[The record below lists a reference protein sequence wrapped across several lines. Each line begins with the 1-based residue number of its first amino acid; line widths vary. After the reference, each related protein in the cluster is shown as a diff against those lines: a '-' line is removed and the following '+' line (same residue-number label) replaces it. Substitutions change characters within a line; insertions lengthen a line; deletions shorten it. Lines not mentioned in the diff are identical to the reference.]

1 MLSDV
6 QLEKRILSSV
16 IHNYDEDQSRGLGL
30 HLISEASE
38 QWFTTP
44 ENKALFRTIEKV
56 VRNGQSPIAVHCD
69 HEIETMFTP
78 YIWELG
84 TTATTNDISHFL
96 EELRTI
102 YVSYNLHSVA
112 LKASHLL
119 LSAEDQKEALA
130 TVEKE
135 IFAAVLSG
143 QKKSRHESTFKG
155 YMRQYWEEKNK
166 QMAEDYKI
174 GITTGIPKLDAL
186 IGGFRAGETVVVAGR
201 TGMGK
206 SSIVMTMITKQIM
219 QGYKP
224 ALFSFELNRVE
235 LVDKLVSML
244 SEFDSGGDTVPF
256 RNIFNPQRSELSAGL
271 SQSQMVRMS
280 EVTGKYLSNLDGWLR
295 GTSTTTVEEVMSTC
309 RKLLSEGKM
318 DILYIDHI
326 GHLVRDKNKATAE
339 LSHITGSLKMF
350 AGEMNIPV
358 VEVVQLN
365 RDADTVKE
373 KPRLSHMKGSGSIE
387 EDANIIIM
395 PWRPFAIDR
404 TSPPSESEIILAKS
418 RNSMTGD
425 IPSYF
430 SEVTTSFTECYGQD
444 QPSEHNE
451 THERF

>member
-16 IHNYDEDQSRGLGL
+16 IHSYDEDHSRGLGL

-56 VRNGQSPIAVHCD
+56 VRNGQSPTAVHCD
-69 HEIETMFTP
+69 HEIESAYTP
-78 YIWELG
+78 YVWELG
-84 TTATTNDISHFL
+84 STATTNDIGHFL

-112 LKASHLL
+112 LKATHLL
-119 LSAEDQKEALA
+119 YTAEDQREALA

-143 QKKSRHESTFKG
+143 QKKSRHESTFKA
-155 YMRQYWEEKNK
+155 YMGQYWEEKNK

-186 IGGFRAGETVVVAGR
+186 IGGFRDGETVVVAGR

-206 SSIVMTMITKQIM
+206 SSLVMTMIAKQIM

-244 SEFDSGGDTVPF
+244 SEFDNGETVPF

-271 SQSQMVRMS
+271 SQGQMVRMS
-280 EVTGKYLSNLDGWLR
+280 EITGKYLSNLDGWIR

-339 LSHITGSLKMF
+339 LSHITGSLKLF

-430 SEVTTSFTECYGQD
+430 SEVTTSFTECYD
-444 QPSEHNE
+444 SKSESGPTE
-451 THERF
+451 PQERF